1 MDLKN
6 GIIYEINR
14 MNRLH
19 TYPPNFTIAVNG
31 YSATGTS
38 FVEFEF
44 EGVAHSNLL
53 YEMVLH
59 VSKSS
64 SEYI

>member
-1 MDLKN
+1 
-6 GIIYEINR
+6 